1 MSTGK
6 AVGALGQDWPVA
18 TAAATTGSGGTTAP
32 EVPSTTAAT
41 GIPTEVLHEWSEVA
55 QDALAA
61 QFNYHVREAPT
72 ISDAEYDVMIRRLTE
87 LEEQYPSLRSPES
100 PTQLVG
106 GATFST
112 EFQAVDHLE
121 RMLSLDNCFSAEEL
135 AAWAARAARDA
146 NTSDYHYLCELK
158 IDGLA
163 VNLLYENGRL
173 TRALTRGD
181 GRTGEDVTLN
191 MRTLREVPEQL
202 TGTDEFPVPALVEVR
217 GEVYFRLED
226 FQALN
231 ASLVEAG
238 KPPFANPRN
247 TAAGS
252 LRQKDP
258 KVTASRHLRL
268 ICHGFGKREGFALE
282 RQSQGYDALRAWG
295 LPVSERTVVLD

>member
-1 MSTGK
+1 MATGAAGTSTGSK
-6 AVGALGQDWPVA
+6 KGEAKGAEA
-18 TAAATTGSGGTTAP
+18 
-32 EVPSTTAAT
+32 PSTAAAT

-61 QFNYHVREAPT
+61 QFNYHVRDAPT
-72 ISDAEYDVMIRRLTE
+72 LSDADYDRMIRRLNE
-87 LEEQYPSLRSPES
+87 LEEQYPTLRTPES

-121 RMLSLDNCFSAEEL
+121 RMLSLDNCFSPEEL

-146 NTSDYHYLCELK
+146 NTTDYHYLCELK

-181 GRTGEDVTLN
+181 GRTGEDVTN
-191 MRTLREVPEQL
+191 NVKHDRGR
-202 TGTDEFPVPALVEVR
+202 PAPTEGIRSPGQGRDPRRGVLPRRRVR
-217 GEVYFRLED
+217 GPQRVPRGG
-226 FQALN
+226 
-231 ASLVEAG
+231 G
-238 KPPFANPRN
+238 KAPFANPRN
-247 TAAGS
+247 SAAGS

-258 KVTASRHLRL
+258 RVSASRPLHMLV
-268 ICHGFGKREGFALE
+268 HGIGYRQGLE
-282 RQSQGYDALRAWG
+282 LSPAVAGVRP
-295 LPVSERTVVLD
+295 LP